1 MRMGK
6 SLMKGLKNRDPET
19 VEADGAEKVPL
30 IERLVGLRD
39 RFKLGPH
46 HRMERFTITLSATLT
61 FLLLFSGL
69 SLAQDRS
76 NVAKQAS
83 SQARYTESFTF
94 SLSGQKM
101 YVDGVF
107 GDQNHTDVM
116 VLLRLQDPK
125 GMSVDASNYQLFITG
140 LNKSIDSG
148 PKTTFSMFGSTGYA
162 VVRFQSDEPI
172 SKQILDVTIR
182 ANEQL
187 SAQVGSG
194 SSGDKDNT
202 DGSFAKYDQGRFYVN
217 PGAENITTLD
227 WLAPGENNPTK
238 LYTALVAESKD
249 AQIRE
254 QIIAQTSEMGNL
266 LNRAKEYTNRLV
278 AAGYEAPKTPWFV
291 DGDYINENGGLVA
304 AKNLAGAHLFDYSN
318 KTIRDGYIKQVMGS
332 LSEFDTYMKK
342 KTESV
347 SKATAENN
355 VTRKEQ
361 VEQVKT
367 LKNEDGSTLDLQLV
381 STGSSPSAQVAAK
394 DSAESLQQTWRS
406 YLSIKQKVQRDLMR
420 SLLVLDADVM
430 SQELGFSEQQND
442 KSVTFY

>member
-1 MRMGK
+1 
-6 SLMKGLKNRDPET
+6 MKGLKNREPET
-19 VEADGAEKVPL
+19 VEADSAEKVSL
-30 IERLVGLRD
+30 IERLVRLRD
-39 RFKLGPH
+39 RYKFGPH
-46 HRMERFTITLSATLT
+46 HRMERFTITLSATLAC
-61 FLLLFSGL
+61 LLLFSGL

-76 NVAKQAS
+76 NVARQVS
-83 SQARYTESFTF
+83 TQARYTESFTF

-116 VLLRLQDPK
+116 VLLRFQDPK
-125 GMSVDASNYQLFITG
+125 GMSVDASNYELFITG
-140 LNKSIDSG
+140 LDKSINSG
-148 PKTTFSMFGSTGYA
+148 PKTTFSVFGSTGYA

-194 SSGDKDNT
+194 TSGDKDNN

-217 PGAENITTLD
+217 PGADNITKLD
-227 WLAPGENNPTK
+227 WLVPGEKNPAK

-249 AQIRE
+249 VEIRKELKAQI
-254 QIIAQTSEMGNL
+254 SEMGNL

-278 AAGYEAPKTPWFV
+278 AAGYEAPKAPWFV
-291 DGDYINENGGLVA
+291 EGDYIDENGGLVA
-304 AKNLAGAHLFDYSN
+304 AKNLSGAHLFDYST

-332 LSEFDTYMKK
+332 LSEFDSYMKK
-342 KTESV
+342 KTESTTT
-347 SKATAENN
+347 ATDEKN

-361 VEQVKT
+361 VERVDT
-367 LKNEDGSTLDLQLV
+367 LKHEDGSILDLRLV

-394 DSAESLQQTWRS
+394 DSMESLQQTWRS

-442 KSVTFY
+442 KSVTYY

>member
-1 MRMGK
+1 MGK
-6 SLMKGLKNRDPET
+6 SLLKGLKNQDPET
-19 VEADGAEKVPL
+19 VEVDSTDEVPL
-30 IERLVGLRD
+30 FERLIRLRD
-39 RFKLGPH
+39 RFKFGPH
-46 HRMERFTITLSATLT
+46 HRMERFTIMLSATVA

-76 NVAKQAS
+76 NVARQVS

-107 GDQNHTDVM
+107 GDPDHTDVM

-140 LNKSIDSG
+140 LNKSLDSG

-162 VVRFQSDEPI
+162 VVRFQSDAPI
-172 SKQILDVTIR
+172 SKRILDVTIR

-187 SAQVGSG
+187 TSQAGSK
-194 SSGDKDNT
+194 SSGDKSNT

-217 PGAENITTLD
+217 PGADNITILD
-227 WLAPGENNPTK
+227 WLAPGEKNPAK
-238 LYTALVAESKD
+238 LYTALVAEAKD
-249 AQIRE
+249 EQIRE
-254 QIIAQTSEMGNL
+254 QLKTQTSEMNNL
-266 LNRAKEYTNRLV
+266 LKRAKEYTNRLV

-291 DGDYINENGGLVA
+291 EGDYIDENGGLVA
-304 AKNLAGAHLFDYSN
+304 AKNLAGAHLFDYST

-332 LSEFDTYMKK
+332 LSEFDEYMKK
-342 KTESV
+342 KTESTNI
-347 SKATAENN
+347 ATDDKNAA
-355 VTRKEQ
+355 RKEQ
-361 VEQVKT
+361 VEQIDI
-367 LKNEDGSTLDLQLV
+367 LKNEDGSTLDLRLV
-381 STGSSPSAQVAAK
+381 STGTSPSAQVAAK
-394 DSAESLQQTWRS
+394 DSTESLQQTWRS

-420 SLLVLDADVM
+420 SLLVLDSDVL

-442 KSVTFY
+442 KSVTYY

>member
-1 MRMGK
+1 
-6 SLMKGLKNRDPET
+6 MKGLKNRDPENDEVDNT
-19 VEADGAEKVPL
+19 EKDP
-30 IERLVGLRD
+30 IFERLIKLRD

-46 HRMERFTITLSATLT
+46 HRMERFTITLSATLA

-76 NVAKQAS
+76 NTAKQAS
-83 SQARYTESFTF
+83 SQARYTESFAF

-125 GMSVDASNYQLFITG
+125 GMSVDASNYQFFITG
-140 LNKSIDSG
+140 LEKSIDSG
-148 PKTTFSMFGSTGYA
+148 PKTSFAMFGSTGYA
-162 VVRFQSDEPI
+162 VLRFQSDEPM

-187 SAQVGSG
+187 SSQEGSG
-194 SSGDKDNT
+194 TSGNKSNT

-217 PGAENITTLD
+217 PGADNITILD
-227 WLAPGENNPTK
+227 WLTPGEKNPSK

-254 QIIAQTSEMGNL
+254 QLKGQVSEMGNL

-291 DGDYINENGGLVA
+291 QGDYIDENGGLVV
-304 AKNLAGAHLFDYSN
+304 AKNLTGAHLIDYST

-332 LSEFDTYMKK
+332 LSEFDVYMKK
-342 KTESV
+342 KTESTNI
-347 SKATAENN
+347 ATDDRNAS
-355 VTRKEQ
+355 RKERVEQ
-361 VEQVKT
+361 VET
-367 LKNEDGSTLDLQLV
+367 LKNEDGSTLDLRLV

-394 DSAESLQQTWRS
+394 DSTESLQQTWSS

-420 SLLVLDADVM
+420 SLLVLDADVLT
-430 SQELGFSEQQND
+430 QELGFSEQQND
-442 KSVTFY
+442 KSVTYY